1 MIEVESFASD
11 RSLTAAAASDI
22 IGLLKQAI
30 ALRGKAR
37 LVLTGGTLGIKILGD
52 FRTLGVD
59 LSNVEIF
66 FGDERFVGLEH
77 PDRNEHQGIVAW
89 PELSAAKL
97 NRFPATN
104 TSLEQAANVFNS
116 HIESLLGPLS
126 DSAPVF
132 DVVILG
138 MGPDGH
144 IASLFPGHQQA
155 EKWII
160 GEKASPKPPAERL
173 SFSYQA
179 LNRSRAVI
187 FLASGSTKAEVAK
200 CAIQDPNC
208 DLPAAKVK
216 GLEITRWYVDE
227 EINRE
232 L

>member
-11 RSLTAAAASDI
+11 QALTAAAASDI
-22 IGLLKQAI
+22 IGLLEQAI

-52 FRTLGVD
+52 FRTLGID
-59 LSNVEIF
+59 LSNVELF
-66 FGDERFVGLEH
+66 FGDERFVGLENA
-77 PDRNEHQGIVAW
+77 DRNEHQGIVAW

-97 NRFPATN
+97 HRFPEADRP
-104 TSLEQAANVFNS
+104 LENAAGEFNS
-116 HIESLLGPLS
+116 HIESLLGTLS

-160 GEKASPKPPAERL
+160 AEKASPKPPAERL

-179 LNRSRAVI
+179 LNRARAVI
-187 FLASGSTKAEVAK
+187 FLASGNAKAAVAK
-200 CAIQDPNC
+200 CAIQEEAC

-216 GLEITRWYVDE
+216 GLELTRWYVDE
-227 EINRE
+227 EISRE

>member
-11 RSLTAAAASDI
+11 QALTAAAASDI
-22 IGLLKQAI
+22 VGLLEQAI

-52 FRTLGVD
+52 FRTLGID
-59 LSNVEIF
+59 LSNVELF
-66 FGDERFVGLEH
+66 FGDERFVGLENA
-77 PDRNEHQGIVAW
+77 DRNEHQGIVAW

-97 NRFPATN
+97 HRFPATD
-104 TSLEQAANVFNS
+104 TSLEQAADVFNS
-116 HIESLLGPLS
+116 HIESLFGTLS

-160 GEKASPKPPAERL
+160 AEKASPKPPAERL

-179 LNRSRAVI
+179 LNRARAVI
-187 FLASGSTKAEVAK
+187 FLASGNAKAAVAK
-200 CAIQDPNC
+200 CAIQEEAC

-216 GLEITRWYVDE
+216 GLELTRWYVDE
-227 EINRE
+227 EISRE

>member
-1 MIEVESFASD
+1 MIEVKDFSSEAA
-11 RSLTAAAASDI
+11 LTAHAASDI
-22 IGLLKQAI
+22 ALLLEQAI

-52 FRTLGVD
+52 FKTLGLD

-66 FGDERFVGLEH
+66 FGDERFVDLEH

-89 PELSAAKL
+89 PDLSAAKL
-97 NRFPATN
+97 NRFPAAD
-104 TSLEQAANVFNS
+104 TSLEEAAREFNL
-116 HIESLLGPLS
+116 HIESLFGPLG

-144 IASLFPGHQQA
+144 VASLFPGHQQA
-155 EKWII
+155 QSWII
-160 GEKASPKPPAERL
+160 AEKLSPKPPAERL

-187 FLASGSTKAEVAK
+187 FLASGRAKAESAQ
-200 CAIQDPNC
+200 CAIQNQAC
-208 DLPAAKVK
+208 DLPAAKVS
-216 GLEITRWYVDE
+216 GLELTRWYVDE
-227 EINRE
+227 EISRE

>member
-1 MIEVESFASD
+1 MIEVKDFSSD
-11 RSLTAAAASDI
+11 SALTAQAASDI
-22 IGLLKQAI
+22 AVLLEQAI

-37 LVLTGGTLGIKILGD
+37 LVLTGGTLGIKILDD
-52 FRTLGVD
+52 FKILGLD
-59 LSNVEIF
+59 LSNIDIF
-66 FGDERFVGLEH
+66 FGDERFVDLDH

-89 PELSAAKL
+89 PELSAAKFH
-97 NRFPATN
+97 RFPAAD
-104 TSLEQAANVFNS
+104 LPVEEAANVFNS
-116 HIESLLGPLS
+116 HLESLLGPLS

-144 IASLFPGHQQA
+144 VASLFPGHQQA
-155 EKWII
+155 KTWII
-160 GEKASPKPPAERL
+160 AEQASPKPPSERL

-187 FLASGSTKAEVAK
+187 FLASGSSKAEVAK
-200 CAIQDPNC
+200 CAIQVKAC

-216 GLEITRWYVDE
+216 GLELTRWYLDE
-227 EINRE
+227 EISRE

>member
-1 MIEVESFASD
+1 MIEVRSFDSD
-11 RSLTAAAASDI
+11 GALSAHAANDI
-22 IGLLKQAI
+22 TRLLQDAI

-52 FRTLGVD
+52 FKSLALD
-59 LSNVEIF
+59 LSNVDIF

-77 PDRNEHQGIVAW
+77 PDRNEHQCIVAW
-89 PELSAAKL
+89 PALSAAKL
-97 NRFPATN
+97 NRFPAAYLPVEEAAKEF
-104 TSLEQAANVFNS
+104 SLQ
-116 HIESLLGPLS
+116 IESLLGPLS

-144 IASLFPGHQQA
+144 VASLFPGHQQSQS
-155 EKWII
+155 WII
-160 GEKASPKPPAERL
+160 AEQASPKPPPERL
-173 SFSYQA
+173 SFSFQA

-187 FLASGSTKAEVAK
+187 FLASGSAKAEVAK
-200 CAIQDPNC
+200 CAIQDEAC

-216 GLEITRWYVDE
+216 GLELTRWYLDE
-227 EINRE
+227 EISRE